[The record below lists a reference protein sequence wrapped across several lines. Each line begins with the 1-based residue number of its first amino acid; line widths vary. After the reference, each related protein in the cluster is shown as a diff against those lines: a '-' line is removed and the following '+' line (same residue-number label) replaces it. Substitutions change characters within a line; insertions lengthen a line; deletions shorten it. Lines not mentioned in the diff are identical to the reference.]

1 MILQL
6 TPNQWSQVIDSY
18 VLCMLGLFAAAF
30 YGLATQSRLLFRY
43 RHIMVLAA
51 LLCLIDVASY
61 LQLILTFTKATTD
74 NAVLLSTGNLGFSNI
89 SRYSVWVIAVP
100 LQVNILISVLMFDT
114 KLARSLKRRST
125 IMIIGVMLS
134 GFLGENW
141 PQYKVIFGCA
151 STIVFIFVIAL
162 LFKPFQSSLDS
173 QTDEVAS
180 LFRQLRLYV
189 INLWCTY
196 PALYFLSFAHTF
208 TSRAATFFVAQQ
220 VILAIVDLISKAY
233 FALQIFKIAQL
244 KSISDGMPDLH

>member
-1 MILQL
+1 
-6 TPNQWSQVIDSY
+6 
-18 VLCMLGLFAAAF
+18 
-30 YGLATQSRLLFRY
+30 
-43 RHIMVLAA
+43 
-51 LLCLIDVASY
+51 
-61 LQLILTFTKATTD
+61 LILTFTKATTD

-125 IMIIGVMLS
+125 IMIIGMMLS

-151 STIVFIFVIAL
+151 STIVFIV
-162 LFKPFQSSLDS
+162 
-173 QTDEVAS
+173 
-180 LFRQLRLYV
+180 V